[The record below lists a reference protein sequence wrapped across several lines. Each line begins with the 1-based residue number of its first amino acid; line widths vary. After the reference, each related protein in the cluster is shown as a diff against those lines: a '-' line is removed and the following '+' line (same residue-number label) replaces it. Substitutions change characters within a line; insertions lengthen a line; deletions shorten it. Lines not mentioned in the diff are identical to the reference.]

1 MTEDALIREHGAT
14 AAQPPSDPHTG
25 RSAPQAT
32 WMPPDDGRTAGP
44 AIRVRA
50 AIEQAKSFWR
60 AELITTGALVL
71 APLPLLAV
79 EAALGWL
86 LGIVLLTSLGCG
98 LVMLVLEA
106 LLVYRALRVLLL
118 RPAPDRVGPALLIAA
133 ALAVVLKKTVAR
145 IVAALIGAS
154 DGTLPA
160 PVAFAVLVVLTAA
173 SVALAIAGER
183 RLRRVLDDAA
193 GVRSGTEGLG

>member
-50 AIEQAKSFWR
+50 AIEQARSFWR

-98 LVMLVLEA
+98 LVMLVLKV
-106 LLVYRALRVLLL
+106 LLVYRALWVLL
-118 RPAPDRVGPALLIAA
+118 
-133 ALAVVLKKTVAR
+133 
-145 IVAALIGAS
+145 S
-154 DGTLPA
+154 
-160 PVAFAVLVVLTAA
+160 
-173 SVALAIAGER
+173 
-183 RLRRVLDDAA
+183 
-193 GVRSGTEGLG
+193 